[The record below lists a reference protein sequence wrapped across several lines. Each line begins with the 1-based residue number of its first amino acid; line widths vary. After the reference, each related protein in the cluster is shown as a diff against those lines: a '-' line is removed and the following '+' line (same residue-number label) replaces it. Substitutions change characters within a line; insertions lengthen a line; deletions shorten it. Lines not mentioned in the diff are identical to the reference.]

1 MKREDF
7 FFPSLFDRLTG
18 TQAVV
23 AGRNGARLP
32 DRKGLLAS
40 IQRDLSFLLNSITAY
55 HIAPDSDEPYSTSV
69 IGFGFPCLNGQTSSQ
84 GTAKQIERWIRQA
97 IVRFEPRIDPVS
109 LKVIPLLN
117 GAESHHQLLAFQ
129 IAGYVLANPV
139 PIELL
144 LRTQLDVENGRFS
157 VSEY

>member
-7 FFPSLFDRLTG
+7 YFPSLFDRLTG
-18 TQAVV
+18 TQA
-23 AGRNGARLP
+23 AISNRGGARLP

-40 IQRDLSFLLNSITAY
+40 IMRDLSFLLNSISAY
-55 HIAPDSDEPYSTSV
+55 HVAPDSDEEYSTSV
-69 IGFGFPCLNGQTSSQ
+69 IGYGFPCLSGQTTSQ
-84 GTAKQIERWIRQA
+84 NTMRQIERWIRQS
-97 IVRFEPRIDPVS
+97 ILRFEPRIDPVS
-109 LKVIPLLN
+109 LKVVPLN
-117 GAESHHQLLAFQ
+117 NIADTHHQLLSFQ